1 LTDGSLLV
9 TSLSRVAHHRFA
21 TVTTLKTLKTVVRT
35 GQKTA
40 CQPHYRSVGIP
51 VLTSVILLR
60 YHTHTNS
67 IMSTPTNTNVKNRI
81 QTFRMSPNEQQALKD
96 YAAQQGVTTSA
107 FLRQALV
114 TVLSSSQKKST
125 TDLFK

>member
-1 LTDGSLLV
+1 
-9 TSLSRVAHHRFA
+9 
-21 TVTTLKTLKTVVRT
+21 
-35 GQKTA
+35 
-40 CQPHYRSVGIP
+40 
-51 VLTSVILLR
+51 
-60 YHTHTNS
+60 
-67 IMSTPTNTNVKNRI
+67 MSTPTNTNVKNRI